1 MDAFATD
8 AAAARFAPRPAGRLL
23 TRFGGFEIA
32 AFSAGYLL
40 ILWRVGP
47 ELNQNRLAP
56 LIIALLAAAL
66 FYVAYF
72 SPQRI
77 HRDSLAI
84 RGLGPARSGFIR
96 TDNWPA
102 AARAFGAL
110 ALVGVTGV
118 VAAALVKQPD
128 VFATLD
134 WKAFWVKLGGYFFST
149 LAQDLIFLSF
159 FLVRLRALVPR
170 PSQGSS
176 PRASAESARRHRIR
190 VSLLLGL
197 LFSVYHLPNPPLVA
211 LTFAFGSAVA
221 WMYYAHP
228 HLALAVG
235 CHTLVG
241 TLLHRVLGLHMRI
254 GPFYWEPDRYILRT
268 LFPPLR
274 DWIGDL
280 F

>member
-1 MDAFATD
+1 MDAFATET
-8 AAAARFAPRPAGRLL
+8 ASARFEPRPGRRWARL
-23 TRFGGFEIA
+23 GGFEIA

-47 ELNQNRLAP
+47 NLDQSGLAP

-66 FYVAYF
+66 FYVAYL

-84 RGLGPARSGFIR
+84 RGLGPPRSGFVR

-102 AARAFGAL
+102 AFRGFGAL
-110 ALVGVTGV
+110 ALIGASGV

-128 VFATLD
+128 VFANLNWTAL
-134 WKAFWVKLGGYFFST
+134 WVKLSGYLFST
-149 LAQDLIFLSF
+149 LAQDLIFLGF
-159 FLVRLRALVPR
+159 FLVRLRAIVPR
-170 PSQGSS
+170 PGLGPG
-176 PRASAESARRHRIR
+176 PRAQARSERGHRLR
-190 VSLLLGL
+190 VSVLLGL
-197 LFSVYHLPNPPLVA
+197 LFSVYHLPNLPLVA
-211 LTFAFGSAVA
+211 LTFGFGSAVA
-221 WMYYAHP
+221 WIYYAYP
-228 HLALAVG
+228 NLALAVG

-274 DWIGDL
+274 DWIGGL